1 MLSFRG
7 SWCKTQLLVHVTVS
21 NLEVPQDNINF
32 RREKMEAANWM
43 VSLSLGAWNLP
54 EPASWVLHSGA
65 CSSFKNVLE
74 SFPLCRNMSSDKM
87 TGNTLKKC
95 LTNGALHPEIYKDFT
110 YISSCN
116 RAAKHQDFPSCTW
129 RWIHQA
135 SSPYM
140 KPLPWVPCTKFHF
153 LVTHSDVKKTNG
165 KDKQLLGFDNC
176 LMLLGTL
183 MHFEPSG
190 ACVWHNTSSVGLL
203 LKLQLWVF

>member
-32 RREKMEAANWM
+32 RREKTEAANWM
-43 VSLSLGAWNLP
+43 VSLSSGAWNLP

-95 LTNGALHPEIYKDFT
+95 LTNGTLHPEIYKDFT

-140 KPLPWVPCTKFHF
+140 KPLHQISLFGHPFRCQ
-153 LVTHSDVKKTNG
+153 
-165 KDKQLLGFDNC
+165 KDKWKRQAAPWFWQLPHAARHTDALWTIWC
-176 LMLLGTL
+176 M
-183 MHFEPSG
+183 
-190 ACVWHNTSSVGLL
+190 CVARYKFCGPAPEVTALGLL
-203 LKLQLWVF
+203 K